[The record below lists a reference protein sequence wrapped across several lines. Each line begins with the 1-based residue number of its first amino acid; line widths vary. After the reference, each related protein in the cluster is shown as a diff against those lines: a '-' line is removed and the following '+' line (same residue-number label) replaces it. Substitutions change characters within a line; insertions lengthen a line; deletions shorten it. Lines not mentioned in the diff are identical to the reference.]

1 MEILL
6 LRILERII
14 GVVIGGLSIYFGYR
28 LFLAVKATG
37 EGTAEVKLPGDV
49 TVMLSR
55 IGPGVFFALFGT
67 AVVGASLVF
76 PVRYRETEK
85 ADGTIVKREK
95 EISGV
100 GEERRLDPGN
110 GRRPVLGTSPVPTE
124 ELEAER
130 LRVRGHIDFLNQLPR
145 LLDPALAKDQR
156 QKQQVSKDILAAK
169 LSLIKSVW
177 GSDWGEFNDFQMWA
191 EGGAPARD
199 SEAFRKAEQFFASGQ
214 EKSQ

>member
-14 GVVIGGLSIYFGYR
+14 GVVIGGFSIYFGYR

-49 TVMLSR
+49 TVMLCR

-67 AVVGASLVF
+67 AVVGASLVY

-85 ADGTIVKREK
+85 VDGTIVKREK

-110 GRRPVLGTSPVPTE
+110 GRRPFLRTSPVPTE

-145 LLDPALAKDQR
+145 LLGPAPAKE
-156 QKQQVSKDILAAK
+156 QKQPVSRKILAAK
-169 LSLIKSVW
+169 LHLMRGVW
-177 GSDWGEFNDFQMWA
+177 GQDWGEFDDFQQWA
-191 EGGAPARD
+191 EGGPKPSD
-199 SEAFRKAEQFFASGQ
+199 SETFRKAAQFFEFGQ